1 MRVANVFN
9 GPVVS
14 PLGRVARG
22 GRNWEGYVDDRESI
36 VDMRYNMLTASEAYL
51 AGALAAEAVLGIQ
64 KSVIACVKHLVGY
77 EQETNRN
84 PSIISPGQESVSSNI
99 DDRTM
104 HELYL
109 WPFQDAVKAG
119 VASVMCSYQKVST

>member
-1 MRVANVFN
+1 MNM
-9 GPVVS
+9 S
-14 PLGRVARG
+14 
-22 GRNWEGYVDDRESI
+22 DDA
-36 VDMRYNMLTASEAYL
+36 LTATKAFL
-51 AGALAAEAVLGIQ
+51 AGIMGAEAVLGLQ
-64 KSVIACVKHLVGY
+64 KSVIASVKHLVGN

-84 PSIISPGQESVSSNI
+84 PSNVEAGQESVSSNI

-119 VASVMCSYQKVST
+119 AASVMCSYQKVST

>member
-1 MRVANVFN
+1 M
-9 GPVVS
+9 S
-14 PLGRVARG
+14 
-22 GRNWEGYVDDRESI
+22 DDA
-36 VDMRYNMLTASEAYL
+36 LTATKAFL
-51 AGALAAEAVLGIQ
+51 AGIMGAEAVLGLQ
-64 KSVIACVKHLVGY
+64 KSVIASVKHLVGN

-84 PSIISPGQESVSSNI
+84 PSYVEVGRESVSSNI

-119 VASVMCSYQKVST
+119 AASVMCSYQKVST

>member
-1 MRVANVFN
+1 MEGIGKDMAATVSKSLILNMSYNV
-9 GPVVS
+9 
-14 PLGRVARG
+14 L
-22 GRNWEGYVDDRESI
+22 I
-36 VDMRYNMLTASEAYL
+36 ASEAFL
-51 AGALAAEAVLGIQ
+51 SGVLSAEAVLGLQ
-64 KSVIACVKHLVGY
+64 KSVMACVKHLVGN

-84 PSIISPGQESVSSNI
+84 PSIISFQQSVSSNI

-119 VASVMCSYQKVST
+119 AASVMCSYQKVNTLCW